1 MSDGGLLSDHLIHPG
16 EVAKALALSVRTL
29 DKLDKTGVLPKVR
42 IPGLGVIRY
51 RQSDVEK
58 LLAGTAMEIG
68 ADR

>member
-42 IPGLGVIRY
+42 IPGLGVIPEGP
-51 RQSDVEK
+51 SVAMPGA
-58 LLAGTAMEIG
+58 AGS
-68 ADR
+68 